1 MHSFGEPARTNYD
14 FWLNEEVSI
23 PTTDHRTGRNE
34 VKIEKLRY
42 IREYK
47 HLENI
52 VDANRKRSAFNLK
65 ESRLGENLYYRSP

>member
-1 MHSFGEPARTNYD
+1 MKPRCTLSENQHEQIYD
-14 FWLNEEVSI
+14 FWLDEEVSI
-23 PTTDHRTGRNE
+23 PTTDHRTDRNE

-52 VDANRKRSAFNLK
+52 VDENRKRSAFNLK
-65 ESRLGENLYYRSP
+65 ESR